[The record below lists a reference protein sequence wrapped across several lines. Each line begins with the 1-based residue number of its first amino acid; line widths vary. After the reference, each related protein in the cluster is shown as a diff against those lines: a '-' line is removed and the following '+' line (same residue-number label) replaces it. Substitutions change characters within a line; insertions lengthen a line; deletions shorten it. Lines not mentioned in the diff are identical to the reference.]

1 MATGTGKRGT
11 NLRFAGNERPPAA
24 VSLVIGL
31 QTAVLVSVPVVVVT
45 TIVARAANQSD
56 AYLSWAIFAAMVIGG
71 LMTIVQAV
79 RIGGIGAGTLTVMGA
94 SGASVGVAVLALAAG
109 GPALLGT
116 LVVVSALC
124 QFLLAARLA
133 LLRRIITPVVSGTLM
148 ALVAVTV
155 IPMGFAMLT
164 RVPEDAPAAAAPTV
178 AAVTLLAV
186 VGLML
191 RGRRIVRAW
200 TPVLAIGAG
209 CLTAALFGIL
219 DFGRVA
225 GARWIGVPSVATS
238 GLDLGFGP
246 AFWVLLPGFL
256 FVTFVITVRQVS
268 DSVRMQHLSGR
279 EPKAVDFR
287 RVQGG
292 VGACG
297 AGTLLSGLAGTLPSW
312 PYMAGIALA
321 TGIGVAARRIG
332 VYIGAI
338 LIALAFVPKVT
349 ALVVSVPPP
358 VLGAYV
364 IVIFG
369 VTFAEGMRVVFQHGA
384 ERVNAMIAGLSFWV
398 GAGIQ
403 FQAIFPEH
411 FATPTA
417 RMLANGLTAGGLTI
431 LLLNL
436 FLALTGPRRQRVE
449 MALRP
454 ESLPVLDRF
463 LVEFAARYRWSTEAT
478 DRLRAASEEALLS
491 LSRQE
496 EDNGGRDAAGPEAHA
511 DATNGRRLRVV
522 ARNRPH
528 DGLLEFTAATRTG
541 NLENE
546 MVLLGSRPDPTSVR
560 DLSLR
565 LLRHHASSVTHR
577 QYHNVDILTV
587 RVDKP

>member
-1 MATGTGKRGT
+1 MAARTGKRGT
-11 NLRFAGNERPPAA
+11 NLRFAGDERPPAA
-24 VSLVIGL
+24 VSLVVGL
-31 QTAVLVSVPVVVVT
+31 QTAVLVAVPVVVVS
-45 TIVARAANQSD
+45 TIAARAANQSD
-56 AYLSWAIFAAMVIGG
+56 AYLTWAIFAAMVIGG
-71 LMTIVQAV
+71 LTTIVQAV
-79 RIGGIGAGTLTVMGA
+79 RVGGVGAGTLTVMGV
-94 SGASVGVAVLALAAG
+94 SGASIGVSVLALSAG

-116 LVVVSALC
+116 LVVVSGLF
-124 QFLLAARLA
+124 QFGLAARLA
-133 LLRRIITPVVSGTLM
+133 LLRRLITPAVSGTLM

-155 IPMGFAMLT
+155 VPMGFAMLT
-164 RVPEDAPAAAAPTV
+164 RVPEGAPAAAAPTV
-178 AAVTLLAV
+178 TAVTLLAV

-191 RGRRIVRAW
+191 RGTRIVRAW
-200 TPVLAIGAG
+200 TPVLAIGTG

-219 DFGRVA
+219 DFGPVA
-225 GARWIGVPSVATS
+225 AARWVGIPAVAVS
-238 GLDLGFGP
+238 GPDLGFDP

-256 FVTFVITVRQVS
+256 FVNFVITVRQVG
-268 DSVRMQHLSGR
+268 DSVQMQRLSRR
-279 EPKAVDFR
+279 EPGAVDFR

-292 VGACG
+292 VAACG
-297 AGTLLSGLAGTLPSW
+297 VGTLLSGLAGTLPGW

-321 TGIGVAARRIG
+321 TGVGVAARRLG
-332 VYIGAI
+332 VVIGAI
-338 LIALAFVPKVT
+338 LIALAFVPKLT
-349 ALVVSVPPP
+349 ALIVSVPPP
-358 VLGAYV
+358 VLGAYI

-369 VTFAEGMRVVFQHGA
+369 VIFAEGMRIVFQQGTA
-384 ERVNAMIAGLSFWV
+384 RVNAMVAGLSFWV

-436 FLALTGPRRQRVE
+436 FLMLTGPRRRRVE

-463 LVEFAARYRWSTEAT
+463 LVEFATRYRWNTEAT
-478 DRLRAASEEALLS
+478 DRLRAASEEALLR

-496 EDNGGRDAAGPEAHA
+496 EDRDDLDDAGSEAQGG
-511 DATNGRRLRVV
+511 ATDGRRLHVV

-528 DGLLEFTAATRTG
+528 DGMLEFTAATRTG

-546 MVLLGSRPDPTSVR
+546 MVLLGSRPDPTSER

-565 LLRHHASSVTHR
+565 LLRHHASSVRHR

-587 RVDKP
+587 RIDKG